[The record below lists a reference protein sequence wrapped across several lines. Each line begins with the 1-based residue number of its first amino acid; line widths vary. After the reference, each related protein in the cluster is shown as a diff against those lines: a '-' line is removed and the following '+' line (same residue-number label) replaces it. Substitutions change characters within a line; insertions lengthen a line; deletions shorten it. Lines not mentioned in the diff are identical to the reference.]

1 MRIIEEQVTLR
12 KLQPT
17 VEGNWLYNE
26 QANTFSQLVYLAKDD
41 DGSGWV
47 EVTPEEKEQIEE
59 SLKNAN

>member
-1 MRIIEEQVTLR
+1 VRIIEEQVTLR